1 MGWEKRVVGAGGGSS
16 LVVEERSR
24 TTWSSYLPISRLN
37 KKEAKAAAT
46 PLHLNLGF
54 REILLS
60 RSLL

>member
-1 MGWEKRVVGAGGGSS
+1 MRVVV

-37 KKEAKAAAT
+37 KKEAKAAT

>member
-1 MGWEKRVVGAGGGSS
+1 MRVVVV
-16 LVVEERSR
+16 VVEERSR